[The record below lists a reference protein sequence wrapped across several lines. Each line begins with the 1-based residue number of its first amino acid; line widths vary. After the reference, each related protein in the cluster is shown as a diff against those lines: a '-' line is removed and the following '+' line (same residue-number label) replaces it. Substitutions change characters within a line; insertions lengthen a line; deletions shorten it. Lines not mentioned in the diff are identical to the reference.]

1 MKQAQREARD
11 MVGKE
16 EKERDGTL
24 AVSNIMMSLNI
35 KEENETEVL
44 DRKARSLPKRYY
56 RVDPIAFN
64 NSKLVVALHRNN
76 KIGHHRY
83 QDHPQTKTSRN
94 HLSSEKDKN
103 CRTIAI
109 NSNINFQIF
118 NILPP

>member
-1 MKQAQREARD
+1 MEQPQQETRDTGGRED
-11 MVGKE
+11 
-16 EKERDGTL
+16 KERDGAL

-35 KEENETEVL
+35 KEDNEAEVL
-44 DRKARSLPKRYY
+44 DRKVRSLPKRYY
-56 RVDPIAFN
+56 RVDPAAFN

-83 QDHPQTKTSRN
+83 QDHPQAKTSRN

-103 CRTIAI
+103 SRTLAI
-109 NSNINFQIF
+109 NSNLNFQIF